1 MTRVLVTYFS
11 VSGNTKR
18 MAEEIAK
25 GAKGAKGAG
34 AKVVL
39 MPVKDVE
46 PRSLLEYDAII
57 MGSPTYYGTMAAKC
71 KALIDRSVVLH
82 GKLEGRV
89 GGAFTSSGGRAG
101 GNETTVLDILKAWLI
116 HGMVVQGTSDGDHYG
131 PVAVEVPDK
140 DSLASCRAYGARLAR
155 LAKKVRG

>member
-1 MTRVLVTYFS
+1 MTKVLVCYYS
-11 VSGNTKR
+11 ASGNTKR

-25 GAKGAKGAG
+25 GAKGTG
-34 AKVVL
+34 AKVAL

-46 PRSLLEYDAII
+46 PRSFLEFDAII
-57 MGSPTYYGTMAAKC
+57 MGSPTYYGSMAAKC
-71 KALIDRSVVLH
+71 KQLIDRSVVLH

-116 HGMVVQGTSDGDHYG
+116 HGMVVRGTSSEDHYG
-131 PVAVEVPDK
+131 PVAVEEPDRE
-140 DSLASCRAYGARLAR
+140 SLKACRAYGARLAR